1 MTENACVVYF
11 WARLVHLAAYTV
23 RIPWVKTFAFL
34 TGFGAK
40 ADVLIDGARIT
51 AVEPEPAGWPISVLG
66 IQPSTT

>member
-23 RIPWVKTFAFL
+23 RISRVKTFAFL

-40 ADVLIDGARIT
+40 TDVLIDGASIT
-51 AVEPEPAGWPISVLG
+51 AVEPEPAGWPSSVLG